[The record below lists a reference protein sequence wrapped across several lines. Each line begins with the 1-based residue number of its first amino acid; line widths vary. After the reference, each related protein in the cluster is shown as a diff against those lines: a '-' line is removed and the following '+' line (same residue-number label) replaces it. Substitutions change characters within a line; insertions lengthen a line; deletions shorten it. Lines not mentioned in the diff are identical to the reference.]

1 MKPRDIKIIQSVLEV
16 IKEPIKVTEIYHKA
30 KELFEKGEITNMFDC
45 GGETPHQSVSSYI
58 YTALNKGEEL
68 PFLKAQEK
76 PVLIALKD
84 APKEP
89 VLSAEKISTPSVK
102 IAHERDL
109 HPFLT
114 YMAINNENLK
124 CYTKTIFHE
133 ESSKSIKGMDRW
145 LYPDMVGVR
154 FLHAEWSN
162 ENLIAF
168 SKKFDTLPVKLVSFE
183 LKKEISVHN
192 CRECYFQAI
201 SNSSWA
207 NEGYLVGHHVDTH
220 NLKLMDLLK
229 RLHASFGI
237 GVIDLRT
244 NEDKSAILLNAKYKE
259 KIDYTMAQEL
269 SDKNKKFS
277 GFLKSVVDYDPDFP
291 NRYKDEFDEVKK
303 KEELYPITHNFLFK
317 NALSGF
323 VRAFQKPQIK
333 R

>member
-1 MKPRDIKIIQSVLEV
+1 MKPQDIKIIQSVLEV

-30 KELFEKGEITNMFDC
+30 KELFEKGEIESMFDC

-68 PFLKAQEK
+68 PFLKVQEK
-76 PVLIALKD
+76 PVLIALKS
-84 APKEP
+84 AAKEP
-89 VLSAEKISTPSVK
+89 VLIAQKSSVPGAKIV
-102 IAHERDL
+102 HERNL

-114 YMAINNENLK
+114 YMACYNENLK

-133 ESSKSIKGMDRW
+133 RISKSPKGIDRW

-154 FLHAEWSN
+154 FLHAELSN

-183 LKKEISVHN
+183 LKKEISVNN

-207 NEGYLVGHHVDTH
+207 NEGYLVGHHIATH
-220 NLKLMDLLK
+220 DPKLMDLLK

-244 NEDKSAILLNAKYKE
+244 DEDKSTILLNAKYKE
-259 KIDYTMAQEL
+259 KIDYTVALEL
-269 SDKNKKFS
+269 SEKNEEFS
-277 GFLKSVVDYDPDFP
+277 GFLKSVVDYDPKNQ
-291 NRYKDEFDEVKK
+291 NRYKDEFDEIKK
-303 KEELYPITHNFLFK
+303 KEELYPN
-317 NALSGF
+317 S
-323 VRAFQKPQIK
+323 
-333 R
+333 

>member
-1 MKPRDIKIIQSVLEV
+1 MKPQDIEIVQSVLEA
-16 IKEPIKVTEIYHKA
+16 IKEPIKVTEIYDKA
-30 KELFEKGEITNMFDC
+30 KELFEKGEIAKMFDY
-45 GGETPHQSVSSYI
+45 GGNTPHQSVSASI
-58 YTALNKGEEL
+58 YTALSKGEEL
-68 PFLKAQEK
+68 PFLKTQEK
-76 PVLIALKD
+76 PALIALKG
-84 APKEP
+84 AAKELGLNAQKP
-89 VLSAEKISTPSVK
+89 SDKIM
-102 IAHERDL
+102 HERDL

-154 FLHAEWSN
+154 FLHAELSN

-201 SNSSWA
+201 SNSS
-207 NEGYLVGHHVDTH
+207 NEGYLVGCHIDTH
-220 NLKLMDLLK
+220 NPQLMDLLK

-244 NEDKSAILLNAKYKE
+244 DEDKSAILLNAKYKE
-259 KIDYTMAQEL
+259 KIDYTVALEL
-269 SDKNKKFS
+269 SEKNKKFS
-277 GFLKSVVDYDPDFP
+277 GFLKSVVDYDPAHSY
-291 NRYKDEFDEVKK
+291 RYKDEFDEVKK
-303 KEELYPITHNFLFK
+303 KEELYLNPS
-317 NALSGF
+317 LSF
-323 VRAFQKPQIK
+323 
-333 R
+333 

>member
-1 MKPRDIKIIQSVLEV
+1 MKPQDIEIVQSVLE
-16 IKEPIKVTEIYHKA
+16 ITGPIKVTEIYDKA
-30 KELFEKGEITNMFDC
+30 KELFEKGEITNMFDY
-45 GGETPHQSVSSYI
+45 GGNTPDRSVSAFI

-76 PVLIALKD
+76 PVLIALKS
-84 APKEP
+84 AAKEP
-89 VLSAEKISTPSVK
+89 VLNMEKISAPSVK
-102 IAHERDL
+102 IAHNKIMHERDL

-114 YMAINNENLK
+114 YMAIHNENLK

-133 ESSKSIKGMDRW
+133 ESSKSPKGMDRW

-162 ENLIAF
+162 KNLIAF

-207 NEGYLVGHHVDTH
+207 NEGYLVGRHIDTH
-220 NLKLMDLLK
+220 NPQLMDLLK

-244 NEDKSAILLNAKYKE
+244 DEDKSAILLNAKYKE
-259 KIDYTMAQEL
+259 KIDYTMASEL
-269 SDKNKKFS
+269 SAKNEKFS
-277 GFLKSVVDYDPDFP
+277 GFLKSVVDYDPNHP
-291 NRYKDEFDEVKK
+291 QRYKDEFDEVKK
-303 KEELYPITHNFLFK
+303 KEELYPNPS
-317 NALSGF
+317 LSF
-323 VRAFQKPQIK
+323 
-333 R
+333 

>member
-1 MKPRDIKIIQSVLEV
+1 MKPRDIGIVQSVLE
-16 IKEPIKVTEIYHKA
+16 ITGPISPTEVYDKA
-30 KELFEKGEITNMFDC
+30 KELFEKGEITKMFDY
-45 GGETPHQSVSSYI
+45 GGNTPHQSVSAYI
-58 YTALNKGEEL
+58 YTALKNGEEL
-68 PFLKAQEK
+68 PFLKAQEN
-76 PVLIALKD
+76 PVLIALKG
-84 APKEP
+84 AMNKP
-89 VLSAEKISTPSVK
+89 VLNTQKPSAPSVK

-133 ESSKSIKGMDRW
+133 ESVKSPKGMDRW

-183 LKKEISVHN
+183 LKKEISVNN

-207 NEGYLVGHHVDTH
+207 NEGYLVGRHIDTH
-220 NLKLMDLLK
+220 NPQLMDLLK

-244 NEDKSAILLNAKYKE
+244 DENKSAILLNAKYKE
-259 KIDYTMAQEL
+259 KIDYTVASEL

-277 GFLKSVVDYDPDFP
+277 GFLKSVVDYDP
-291 NRYKDEFDEVKK
+291 NHQHRYKDEFDEVKK
-303 KEELYPITHNFLFK
+303 KEELYPNPS
-317 NALSGF
+317 LSF
-323 VRAFQKPQIK
+323 
-333 R
+333 

>member
-1 MKPRDIKIIQSVLEV
+1 MKPQDIEIIQSVLE
-16 IKEPIKVTEIYHKA
+16 ITGPISPTEVYDKA
-30 KELFEKGEITNMFDC
+30 KELFEKGEITKMFDY
-45 GGETPHQSVSSYI
+45 GGKTPHQSVSASI

-68 PFLKAQEK
+68 PFLKVQEK
-76 PVLIALKD
+76 PTLIALKG
-84 APKEP
+84 AANEP
-89 VLSAEKISTPSVK
+89 VLNTEKINAPSAKIAHNK

-114 YMAINNENLK
+114 YMAYYNENLK

-133 ESSKSIKGMDRW
+133 ESSKSPKGMDRW

-154 FLHAEWSN
+154 FLHAELSN

-201 SNSSWA
+201 SNSS
-207 NEGYLVGHHVDTH
+207 NEGYLVGRHIDTQ
-220 NLKLMDLLK
+220 NPQLMDLLK

-244 NEDKSAILLNAKYKE
+244 DEDKSAILLNAKYKE
-259 KIDYTMAQEL
+259 KIDYTVASEL
-269 SDKNKKFS
+269 SDKNEKFN
-277 GFLKSVVDYDPDFP
+277 GFLKSVVDYDP
-291 NRYKDEFDEVKK
+291 NHQHRYKDEFDEVKK
-303 KEELYPITHNFLFK
+303 KEKLYPNSS
-317 NALSGF
+317 LSF
-323 VRAFQKPQIK
+323 
-333 R
+333 

>member
-1 MKPRDIKIIQSVLEV
+1 MKPQDIEIVQSVLE
-16 IKEPIKVTEIYHKA
+16 ITGPISPTEVYDKA

-58 YTALNKGEEL
+58 YTALSKGEEL
-68 PFLKAQEK
+68 PFLKTQEK
-76 PVLIALKD
+76 PTLIALK
-84 APKEP
+84 
-89 VLSAEKISTPSVK
+89 STANDLGLNAQKPSVPSTKIAHNK

-133 ESSKSIKGMDRW
+133 ESLKSPKGMDRW

-154 FLHAEWSN
+154 FLHAELSN

-168 SKKFDTLPVKLVSFE
+168 SKKFDTLPIKLVSFE
-183 LKKEISVHN
+183 LKKEISVNN

-201 SNSSWA
+201 SNSS
-207 NEGYLVGHHVDTH
+207 NEGYLVGRHIDTH
-220 NLKLMDLLK
+220 NPQLMDLLK

-244 NEDKSAILLNAKYKE
+244 DEDKSAILLNAKYKE
-259 KIDYTMAQEL
+259 KIDYTVALEL
-269 SDKNKKFS
+269 SEKNKKFS
-277 GFLKSVVDYDPDFP
+277 GFLKSVVDYDPAHSY
-291 NRYKDEFDEVKK
+291 RYKDEFDEVKK
-303 KEELYPITHNFLFK
+303 KEELYPNPS
-317 NALSGF
+317 LSF
-323 VRAFQKPQIK
+323 
-333 R
+333 

>member
-1 MKPRDIKIIQSVLEV
+1 MKPRDIEIIQSVLEV

-45 GGETPHQSVSSYI
+45 GGNTPDQSVSAAI

-68 PFLKAQEK
+68 PFKKAQEK

-84 APKEP
+84 APKE
-89 VLSAEKISTPSVK
+89 LGLNAQKPSVK
-102 IAHERDL
+102 ITHERDL

-207 NEGYLVGHHVDTH
+207 NEGYLVGRHIDTH
-220 NLKLMDLLK
+220 NPQLMDLLK

-244 NEDKSAILLNAKYKE
+244 DEDKSAILLNAKYKE
-259 KIDYTMAQEL
+259 KIDYTVALEL
-269 SDKNKKFS
+269 SEKNEEFS
-277 GFLKSVVDYDPDFP
+277 GFLKSVVDYDPKNQ
-291 NRYKDEFDEVKK
+291 NRYKDEFDEIKK
-303 KEELYPITHNFLFK
+303 KEELYPN
-317 NALSGF
+317 S
-323 VRAFQKPQIK
+323 
-333 R
+333 

>member
-1 MKPRDIKIIQSVLEV
+1 MKPQDIEIVQSVLEA

-30 KELFEKGEITNMFDC
+30 KELFSERKIEKMFDC
-45 GGETPHQSVSSYI
+45 GGKTPHQSVSSYI
-58 YTALNKGEEL
+58 YTALSKGEEL
-68 PFLKAQEK
+68 PFLKTQEK
-76 PVLIALKD
+76 PVLIALKS
-84 APKEP
+84 AAKEP
-89 VLSAEKISTPSVK
+89 VLSAEKISAPNAKIVHNK

-114 YMAINNENLK
+114 YMAFYNENLK

-133 ESSKSIKGMDRW
+133 ESVKSSKGMDRW

-154 FLHAEWSN
+154 FLHAELSN

-201 SNSSWA
+201 SNSS
-207 NEGYLVGHHVDTH
+207 NEGYLVGCHIDTH
-220 NLKLMDLLK
+220 NPQLMDLLK

-244 NEDKSAILLNAKYKE
+244 DEDKSAILLNAKYKE
-259 KIDYTMAQEL
+259 KIDYTVALEL

-277 GFLKSVVDYDPDFP
+277 GFLKSVVDYDP
-291 NRYKDEFDEVKK
+291 NHQHRYKDEFDEVKK
-303 KEELYPITHNFLFK
+303 KEKLYPNPS
-317 NALSGF
+317 LSF
-323 VRAFQKPQIK
+323 
-333 R
+333 

>member
-1 MKPRDIKIIQSVLEV
+1 MKPQDIEIVQSVLE
-16 IKEPIKVTEIYHKA
+16 ITGPIKVTEVYDKA
-30 KELFEKGEITNMFDC
+30 KELFEKGEITNMFDY
-45 GGETPHQSVSSYI
+45 GGNTPHQSVNSLI
-58 YTALNKGEEL
+58 YTALNKGEEV
-68 PFLKAQEK
+68 PFLKVQEK

-84 APKEP
+84 AAKEP
-89 VLSAEKISTPSVK
+89 VLSAEKIGTPSVK
-102 IAHERDL
+102 IAHNKIMHERDL

-114 YMAINNENLK
+114 YMAFYNENLK

-133 ESSKSIKGMDRW
+133 ESLKSPKGMDRW

-154 FLHAEWSN
+154 FLHAELSN

-183 LKKEISVHN
+183 LKKEISVNN

-207 NEGYLVGHHVDTH
+207 NEGYLVSRHIDTH
-220 NLKLMDLLK
+220 NPQLMDLLK

-269 SDKNKKFS
+269 SDKNPKFS

-303 KEELYPITHNFLFK
+303 KEELYPNSS
-317 NALSGF
+317 LSF
-323 VRAFQKPQIK
+323 
-333 R
+333 

>member
-1 MKPRDIKIIQSVLEV
+1 MKPQDIEIVQSVLE
-16 IKEPIKVTEIYHKA
+16 ITGPISPTEVYDKA
-30 KELFEKGEITNMFDC
+30 KELFEKGEITNMFDY
-45 GGETPHQSVSSYI
+45 GGNTPHQSVSASI

-68 PFLKAQEK
+68 PFLKVQEK
-76 PVLIALKD
+76 PVLIALKS
-84 APKEP
+84 ATKEP
-89 VLSAEKISTPSVK
+89 VLSAEKISAPSVSSVK

-124 CYTKTIFHE
+124 CYTKTIIHE
-133 ESSKSIKGMDRW
+133 ESSKSPKGMDRW

-154 FLHAEWSN
+154 FLHAELSN

-207 NEGYLVGHHVDTH
+207 NEGYLVGRHIDTH
-220 NLKLMDLLK
+220 NPQLMDLLK

-244 NEDKSAILLNAKYKE
+244 DENKSAILLNAKYKE
-259 KIDYTMAQEL
+259 KIDYTVALEL
-269 SDKNKKFS
+269 SVKNEKFS

-303 KEELYPITHNFLFK
+303 KEELYPNSS
-317 NALSGF
+317 LSF
-323 VRAFQKPQIK
+323 
-333 R
+333 

>member
-1 MKPRDIKIIQSVLEV
+1 MKPQDIEIVQSVLE
-16 IKEPIKVTEIYHKA
+16 ITGPISPTEVYDKA
-30 KELFEKGEITNMFDC
+30 KELFEKGEIEKMFDC
-45 GGETPHQSVSSYI
+45 GGKTPHQSVSAYI
-58 YTALNKGEEL
+58 YTALNKGEDL
-68 PFLKAQEK
+68 PFLKVQEK

-84 APKEP
+84 AAKES
-89 VLSAEKISTPSVK
+89 VLNAQKPSAPGVK

-133 ESSKSIKGMDRW
+133 ESVKSPKGMDRW

-192 CRECYFQAI
+192 CREYYFQAI

-207 NEGYLVGHHVDTH
+207 NEGYLVGRHVDTH
-220 NLKLMDLLK
+220 NPQLMDLLK

-244 NEDKSAILLNAKYKE
+244 DEDKSAILLNAKYKE
-259 KIDYTMAQEL
+259 KIDYTVASEL
-269 SDKNKKFS
+269 SAKNEKFS
-277 GFLKSVVDYDPDFP
+277 GFLKSVVDYDPAHSY
-291 NRYKDEFDEVKK
+291 RYKDEFEEVKK
-303 KEELYPITHNFLFK
+303 KEELYPNPS
-317 NALSGF
+317 LSF
-323 VRAFQKPQIK
+323 
-333 R
+333 

>member
-1 MKPRDIKIIQSVLEV
+1 MKPRNIGIIQSVLEV
-16 IKEPIKVTEIYHKA
+16 IKEPISPRRIYDKA
-30 KELFEKGEITNMFDC
+30 KELFEKGEIESMFDYR
-45 GGETPHQSVSSYI
+45 GEMPHERVSDSI
-58 YTALNKGEEL
+58 YAALSNGEEL
-68 PFLKAQEK
+68 PFLKVQEK

-89 VLSAEKISTPSVK
+89 VLNAQKSSVPGAKIM
-102 IAHERDL
+102 HERGL

-154 FLHAEWSN
+154 FLHAELSN

-183 LKKEISVHN
+183 LKKEISVNN

-207 NEGYLVGHHVDTH
+207 NEGYLVGRHIDTH
-220 NLKLMDLLK
+220 NPQLMDLLK

-244 NEDKSAILLNAKYKE
+244 DEDKSAILLNAKYKE
-259 KIDYTMAQEL
+259 KIDYTVALEL
-269 SDKNKKFS
+269 SEKNEKFS
-277 GFLKSVVDYDPDFP
+277 GFLKSVVDYDPAHSY
-291 NRYKDEFDEVKK
+291 RYKDEFDGIKK
-303 KEELYPITHNFLFK
+303 KEGLYPNPS
-317 NALSGF
+317 LSF
-323 VRAFQKPQIK
+323 
-333 R
+333 

>member
-1 MKPRDIKIIQSVLEV
+1 MKPRDIEIVQSVLEA

-30 KELFEKGEITNMFDC
+30 KELFSEGEITNMFDY
-45 GGETPHQSVSSYI
+45 GGNTPHQSVSASI
-58 YTALNKGEEL
+58 YTALSKGEEL
-68 PFLKAQEK
+68 PFYKVQEK
-76 PVLIALKD
+76 PVLIALKGV
-84 APKEP
+84 AKEP
-89 VLSAEKISTPSVK
+89 VLNAQKPSVPSVR

-114 YMAINNENLK
+114 YMAFHNENLK

-133 ESSKSIKGMDRW
+133 ESLKSPKGMDRW

-168 SKKFDTLPVKLVSFE
+168 SKKFDTLPIKLVSFE

-207 NEGYLVGHHVDTH
+207 NEGYLVGRHIDTH
-220 NLKLMDLLK
+220 NPQLMDLLK

-244 NEDKSAILLNAKYKE
+244 DEDKSAILLNAKYKE
-259 KIDYTMAQEL
+259 KIDYTMTQEL
-269 SDKNKKFS
+269 IDKNPKFS

-303 KEELYPITHNFLFK
+303 KEELYPNPS
-317 NALSGF
+317 LSF
-323 VRAFQKPQIK
+323 
-333 R
+333 

>member
-1 MKPRDIKIIQSVLEV
+1 MKPQDVEIVQSVLE
-16 IKEPIKVTEIYHKA
+16 ITGPISPTEVYDKA
-30 KELFEKGEITNMFDC
+30 KELFEKGEITKMFDY
-45 GGETPHQSVSSYI
+45 GGNTPHQSVSASI

-84 APKEP
+84 AAKEP
-89 VLSAEKISTPSVK
+89 VLNIEKISAPIVK

-114 YMAINNENLK
+114 YMAIHNENLK

-133 ESSKSIKGMDRW
+133 ESLKSPKGMDRW

-154 FLHAEWSN
+154 FLHAELSN

-183 LKKEISVHN
+183 LKKEISVNN

-207 NEGYLVGHHVDTH
+207 NEGYLVGHHIDTH
-220 NLKLMDLLK
+220 NPQLTDLLK

-259 KIDYTMAQEL
+259 KIDYTVALEL
-269 SDKNKKFS
+269 SDKNPKFS

-303 KEELYPITHNFLFK
+303 KEELYPN
-317 NALSGF
+317 S
-323 VRAFQKPQIK
+323 
-333 R
+333 

>member
-1 MKPRDIKIIQSVLEV
+1 MKPQDIEIVQSVLE
-16 IKEPIKVTEIYHKA
+16 ITGPIKVTLVYDKA
-30 KELFEKGEITNMFDC
+30 KELFEKGEIAKMFDC
-45 GGETPHQSVSSYI
+45 GGNTPHLSVSASI

-68 PFLKAQEK
+68 PFLKVQEN
-76 PVLIALKD
+76 PALIALKS
-84 APKEP
+84 AMNEP
-89 VLSAEKISTPSVK
+89 VLNTQKPSVPNAKIAHNK

-114 YMAINNENLK
+114 YMAFHNENLK

-133 ESSKSIKGMDRW
+133 ESLKSPKGMDRW

-183 LKKEISVHN
+183 LKKEISVNN

-207 NEGYLVGHHVDTH
+207 NEGYLVGRHINTH
-220 NLKLMDLLK
+220 DLKLMDLLK

-269 SDKNKKFS
+269 SAKNEKFN
-277 GFLKSVVDYDPDFP
+277 GFLKSVVDYDPAHSY
-291 NRYKDEFDEVKK
+291 RYKDEFDEVKK
-303 KEELYPITHNFLFK
+303 KEELYPNSS
-317 NALSGF
+317 LSF
-323 VRAFQKPQIK
+323 
-333 R
+333 

>member
-1 MKPRDIKIIQSVLEV
+1 MKPQDIEIIQSVLE
-16 IKEPIKVTEIYHKA
+16 ITGPIKPTEVYDKA
-30 KELFEKGEITNMFDC
+30 KELFEKGEIESMFDC
-45 GGETPHQSVSSYI
+45 GGYTPQQSVSAFI
-58 YTALNKGEEL
+58 YTALKKGEEL
-68 PFLKAQEK
+68 PFLKVQEK
-76 PVLIALKD
+76 PVLIALNS
-84 APKEP
+84 AAKEP
-89 VLSAEKISTPSVK
+89 VLSAEKISAPSVKIAHNK

-114 YMAINNENLK
+114 YMAFHNENLK

-133 ESSKSIKGMDRW
+133 ESSKSPKGMDRW

-183 LKKEISVHN
+183 LKKEISVNN

-207 NEGYLVGHHVDTH
+207 NEGYLVGRHIDTH
-220 NLKLMDLLK
+220 NSKLMDLLK

-244 NEDKSAILLNAKYKE
+244 DEDKSVILLNAKYKE
-259 KIDYTMAQEL
+259 KIDYTVASEL
-269 SDKNKKFS
+269 SAKNEKFS
-277 GFLKSVVDYDPDFP
+277 VFLKSVVDYDP
-291 NRYKDEFDEVKK
+291 NHQHRYKDEFDEVKK
-303 KEELYPITHNFLFK
+303 KEELYPNPS
-317 NALSGF
+317 LSF
-323 VRAFQKPQIK
+323 
-333 R
+333 

>member
-1 MKPRDIKIIQSVLEV
+1 MKPRDIGIVQSVLEI

-30 KELFEKGEITNMFDC
+30 KELFEKGEIENMFDC

-58 YTALNKGEEL
+58 YTALSKGEEL
-68 PFLKAQEK
+68 PFKKAQEK
-76 PVLIALKD
+76 PALIALKS
-84 APKEP
+84 AAKE
-89 VLSAEKISTPSVK
+89 LGLNAQKPSVPSAK
-102 IAHERDL
+102 ILHERDL

-133 ESSKSIKGMDRW
+133 ESSKSPKGMDRW

-154 FLHAEWSN
+154 FLHAEWSS

-201 SNSSWA
+201 FNSS
-207 NEGYLVGHHVDTH
+207 NEGYLVGCHIDTH
-220 NLKLMDLLK
+220 NPQLMDLLK

-244 NEDKSAILLNAKYKE
+244 DEDKSAILLNAKYKE
-259 KIDYTMAQEL
+259 KIDYTVASEL
-269 SDKNKKFS
+269 SAKNEKFS
-277 GFLKSVVDYDPDFP
+277 GFLKSVVDYDPNHP
-291 NRYKDEFDEVKK
+291 QRYKDEFDEVKK
-303 KEELYPITHNFLFK
+303 KEELYPN
-317 NALSGF
+317 
-323 VRAFQKPQIK
+323 P
-333 R
+333 

>member
-1 MKPRDIKIIQSVLEV
+1 MKPQDIGIIQSVLEV

-30 KELFEKGEITNMFDC
+30 QELFEKGEIESMFDY
-45 GGETPHQSVSSYI
+45 GGNTPDQSVNAAI

-68 PFLKAQEK
+68 PFLKVQEK

-89 VLSAEKISTPSVK
+89 VSNAQKSSALGAPGVK
-102 IAHERDL
+102 IAHERNL

-114 YMAINNENLK
+114 YMACHNENLK

-133 ESSKSIKGMDRW
+133 GSLKSPKGIDRW

-154 FLHAEWSN
+154 FLHAELSN

-183 LKKEISVHN
+183 LKKEISVNN

-207 NEGYLVGHHVDTH
+207 NEGYLVGHHINTH
-220 NLKLMDLLK
+220 DPKLMDLLK

-244 NEDKSAILLNAKYKE
+244 DEDKSAILLNAKYKE
-259 KIDYTMAQEL
+259 KIDYTVALEL
-269 SDKNKKFS
+269 SEKNEEFS
-277 GFLKSVVDYDPDFP
+277 GFLKSVVDYDPKNQ
-291 NRYKDEFDEVKK
+291 NRYKDEFDEIKK
-303 KEELYPITHNFLFK
+303 KEELYPN
-317 NALSGF
+317 S
-323 VRAFQKPQIK
+323 
-333 R
+333 

>member
-1 MKPRDIKIIQSVLEV
+1 MKPQDIEIVQSVLE
-16 IKEPIKVTEIYHKA
+16 ITGPISPTEVYDKA
-30 KELFEKGEITNMFDC
+30 KELFEKSEITKMFDY
-45 GGETPHQSVSSYI
+45 GGNTPHQSVSAYI

-68 PFLKAQEK
+68 PFKKVQEK
-76 PVLIALKD
+76 PTLIALKSAAKELGLNALKPS
-84 APKEP
+84 API
-89 VLSAEKISTPSVK
+89 AK

-207 NEGYLVGHHVDTH
+207 NEGYLVGRHIDTH

-259 KIDYTMAQEL
+259 KIDYTVDSEL
-269 SDKNKKFS
+269 SAKNEKFS
-277 GFLKSVVDYDPDFP
+277 GFLKSVVDYDPNHP
-291 NRYKDEFDEVKK
+291 QRYKDEFDKVKK
-303 KEELYPITHNFLFK
+303 KEELYP
-317 NALSGF
+317 
-323 VRAFQKPQIK
+323 
-333 R
+333 

>member
-1 MKPRDIKIIQSVLEV
+1 MKPQDIEIIQSILE
-16 IKEPIKVTEIYHKA
+16 ITGPIKPTEVYDKA
-30 KELFEKGEITNMFDC
+30 KELFEKGEITNMFDY
-45 GGETPHQSVSSYI
+45 GGNTPDRSVSASI

-68 PFLKAQEK
+68 PFLKVQEK
-76 PVLIALKD
+76 PALIALKS
-84 APKEP
+84 AMNEP
-89 VLSAEKISTPSVK
+89 VLNTEKPSAPSVKIVHNK

-133 ESSKSIKGMDRW
+133 ESSKSSKGMDRW

-154 FLHAEWSN
+154 FLHAELSN
-162 ENLIAF
+162 GNLIAF

-183 LKKEISVHN
+183 LKKEISVNN

-207 NEGYLVGHHVDTH
+207 NEGYLVGCHIDTH
-220 NLKLMDLLK
+220 NPQLMDLLK

-244 NEDKSAILLNAKYKE
+244 DEDKSATLLNAKYKE
-259 KIDYTMAQEL
+259 KIDYTVALEL
-269 SDKNKKFS
+269 SEKNKKFS
-277 GFLKSVVDYDPDFP
+277 GFLKSVVDYDPAHSY
-291 NRYKDEFDEVKK
+291 RYKDEFDEVKK
-303 KEELYPITHNFLFK
+303 KEELYSNPS
-317 NALSGF
+317 LSF
-323 VRAFQKPQIK
+323 
-333 R
+333 

>member
-1 MKPRDIKIIQSVLEV
+1 MKPQDIEIVQSVLE
-16 IKEPIKVTEIYHKA
+16 ITGPIKVTEIYHKA
-30 KELFEKGEITNMFDC
+30 QELFEKGEIEKMFDC
-45 GGETPHQSVSSYI
+45 GGKTPHQSVSAPI
-58 YTALNKGEEL
+58 YKALKKGEEL
-68 PFLKAQEK
+68 PFFKVQEN
-76 PVLIALKD
+76 PALIALKS
-84 APKEP
+84 AMNEP
-89 VLSAEKISTPSVK
+89 VLNTQKPSAPSVK

-201 SNSSWA
+201 SNSS
-207 NEGYLVGHHVDTH
+207 NEGYLVGRHIDTH
-220 NLKLMDLLK
+220 NPQLMDLLK

-244 NEDKSAILLNAKYKE
+244 DEDKSAILLNARYKE
-259 KIDYTMAQEL
+259 KIDYTVASEL
-269 SDKNKKFS
+269 SEKNQKFS
-277 GFLKSVVDYDPDFP
+277 GFLKSVVDYDP
-291 NRYKDEFDEVKK
+291 NHQHRYKDEFDEVKK
-303 KEELYPITHNFLFK
+303 KEELYPNPS
-317 NALSGF
+317 LSF
-323 VRAFQKPQIK
+323 
-333 R
+333 

>member
-1 MKPRDIKIIQSVLEV
+1 MKPQDVEIVQSVLE
-16 IKEPIKVTEIYHKA
+16 ITGPISPTEVYDKA
-30 KELFEKGEITNMFDC
+30 KELFEKGEITNMFDYR
-45 GGETPHQSVSSYI
+45 GNTPHQSVSASI
-58 YTALNKGEEL
+58 YTALNKGEEV

-76 PVLIALKD
+76 PVLIALKSTMN
-84 APKEP
+84 EP
-89 VLSAEKISTPSVK
+89 VLNTQKPSAPSVK

-114 YMAINNENLK
+114 YMAIHNENLK

-133 ESSKSIKGMDRW
+133 ESSKSPKGMDRW

-154 FLHAEWSN
+154 FLHAELSN

-207 NEGYLVGHHVDTH
+207 NEGYLVGRHIDTH
-220 NLKLMDLLK
+220 NPQLMDLLK

-244 NEDKSAILLNAKYKE
+244 DEDKSAILLNARYKE
-259 KIDYTMAQEL
+259 KIDYTVASEL
-269 SDKNKKFS
+269 SAKNPKFS

-303 KEELYPITHNFLFK
+303 KEELYPNPS
-317 NALSGF
+317 LSF
-323 VRAFQKPQIK
+323 
-333 R
+333 

>member
-1 MKPRDIKIIQSVLEV
+1 MKPQDVEIVQSVLE
-16 IKEPIKVTEIYHKA
+16 ITGPISPTEVYDKA
-30 KELFEKGEITNMFDC
+30 KELFEKGEITKMFDY
-45 GGETPHQSVSSYI
+45 GGNTPDRSVSASI

-68 PFLKAQEK
+68 PFFKVQEK
-76 PVLIALKD
+76 PALIALKS
-84 APKEP
+84 AAKELGLNAQKP
-89 VLSAEKISTPSVK
+89 SAPSVK
-102 IAHERDL
+102 IARERGL

-114 YMAINNENLK
+114 YMAFHNENLK

-133 ESSKSIKGMDRW
+133 ESSKSPKGMDRW

-154 FLHAEWSN
+154 FLHAELSN

-183 LKKEISVHN
+183 LKKEISVNN

-207 NEGYLVGHHVDTH
+207 NEGYLVGCNINTQDTE
-220 NLKLMDLLK
+220 LMDLLK

-259 KIDYTMAQEL
+259 KIDYTVALEL
-269 SDKNKKFS
+269 SEKNPKFR

-303 KEELYPITHNFLFK
+303 KEELYPNPS
-317 NALSGF
+317 LSF
-323 VRAFQKPQIK
+323 
-333 R
+333 